1 MMYTCDPSVPAGPIC
16 SGLGARLPRRIG
28 DVGEND
34 GCESTEVGLDGWR
47 CEAVM
52 PSRFDEEDEEEEEK
66 EEGSAAVATEDER
79 CGEATASKCGCV
91 CASG

>member
-1 MMYTCDPSVPAGPIC
+1 MC

-34 GCESTEVGLDGWR
+34 GCEYTEVGLDGWR

-52 PSRFDEEDEEEEEK
+52 PSRVEEDEDK
-66 EEGSAAVATEDER
+66 EDGSAAVAIGDER
-79 CGEATASKCGCV
+79 CGAATASKCGCV